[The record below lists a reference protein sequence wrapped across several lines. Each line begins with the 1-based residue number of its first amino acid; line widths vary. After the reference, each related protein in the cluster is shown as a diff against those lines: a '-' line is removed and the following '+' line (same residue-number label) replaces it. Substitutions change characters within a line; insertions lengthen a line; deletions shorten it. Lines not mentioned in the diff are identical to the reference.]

1 MRATRQLGFV
11 IWTIAWTMLLFLVVL
26 ELGVRSGLVPL
37 SFQMWEVTY
46 QLDRNAL
53 FRIKPRSHP
62 TIGAYGNR
70 LTGSKPATAPAQ
82 RMLVLGDS
90 FAYGVNVPPE
100 AAIAAEMERQLGAGW
115 EVLNFGVPGYGPDQA
130 LAQLPRLLRL
140 QPRAVVLVLFPGN
153 DFNDLVK
160 NRLYRLDAAGHLER
174 DPRNR
179 LDRDLPRLHSL
190 VLLDSALTRRSRKN
204 SRFLGLYR
212 SFFHDHLDWDFLQNP
227 ESEISREKQVLMR
240 GVLRTMREQLAAADI
255 PLAVLVVP
263 SFEAVLKPDDV
274 AAHGVSA
281 ERRFGLEEITASMC
295 AEEGIPCVDLTAD
308 LLEMGADAYDL
319 RDHHLSAS
327 GYAQAAARALQ
338 LLQSKR

>member
-1 MRATRQLGFV
+1 MDPMRVARQLGFV
-11 IWTIAWTMLLFLVVL
+11 AWTIVWTMFLSLVVL
-26 ELGVRSGLVPL
+26 ELGVRVELVPL

-70 LTGSKPATAPAQ
+70 LTGSESTPSPGQ

-90 FAYGVNVPPE
+90 FAYGVNVSPE
-100 AAIAAEMERQLGAGW
+100 AAIAAEMERQLGSGW

-140 QPRAVVLVLFPGN
+140 RPCAVVLVLFPGN

-160 NRLYRLDAAGHLER
+160 NRLYRLNAAGGLER

-190 VLLDSALTRRSRKN
+190 VLLDSVFTRRSRKN

-212 SFFHDHLDWDFLQNP
+212 SFFHDHLDWDFLQDPN
-227 ESEISREKQVLMR
+227 SASSREKQALMR
-240 GVLRTMREQLAAADI
+240 GVLRTLRDQLAAAEI

-263 SFEAVLKPDDV
+263 SFEAVLKPDAV
-274 AAHGVSA
+274 TAHGVPL
-281 ERRFGLEEITASMC
+281 ERRFGLEEAAAAIC
-295 AEEGIPCVDLTAD
+295 AEEGIPCAVLTSD

-327 GYAQAAARALQ
+327 GYAHAAVSALQ
-338 LLQSKR
+338 LLK